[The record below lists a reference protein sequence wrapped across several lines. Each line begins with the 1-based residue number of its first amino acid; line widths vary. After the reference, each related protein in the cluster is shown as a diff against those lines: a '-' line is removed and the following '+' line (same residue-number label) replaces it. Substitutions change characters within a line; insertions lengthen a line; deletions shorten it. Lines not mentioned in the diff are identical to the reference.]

1 MYYCPLVTVVTPC
14 YNAAASIGRT
24 IDSVL
29 AQSYPNWEMIIVDD
43 CSTDRS
49 LDIVKDYSCKDPR
62 IKYFKTDSA
71 SGSPSVPRNIG
82 IENSNGKIIAFL
94 DADDIWLPDKL
105 KEQVQFLHDNN
116 CQFVYS
122 NYEKIDAAGKR
133 SHRQVIMP
141 LRSNYWDVLETC
153 TIPCLTALLT
163 KDIIGNTRFKS
174 IPKEDF
180 AFWLEIL
187 KKNVDAY
194 NTGKVH
200 ALYREQQTSRSSDK
214 FAMIRNQWYVLRKVE
229 GVKTVVATYF
239 MIKYLLYGFLKYI
252 K

>member
-1 MYYCPLVTVVTPC
+1 MSIITPC
-14 YNAAASIGRT
+14 YNAEKT
-24 IDSVL
+24 IVTTIESVIN
-29 AQSYPNWEMIIVDD
+29 QSFQDWEMLIIDD
-43 CSTDRS
+43 CSNDS
-49 LDIVKDYSCKDPR
+49 SPEIIKKYADKDYR
-62 IKYFKTDSA
+62 IKYFRTHKK
-71 SGSPSVPRNIG
+71 SGSPSLPRNIG
-82 IENSNGKIIAFL
+82 IENAKGKYIAFL
-94 DADDIWLPDKL
+94 DSDDVWLPDKL
-105 KEQVQFLHDNN
+105 EKQIEFIEKND
-116 CQFVYS
+116 YS
-122 NYEKIDAAGKR
+122 FIYSDYEKINHLGERNNRIVK
-133 SHRQVIMP
+133 MP
-141 LRSNYWDVLETC
+141 ESASFWDVLETC

-229 GVKTVVATYF
+229 GVKPVVATYF